1 MEVGIMLED
10 EERLKLARMLNDSL
24 SKNGIS

>member
-1 MEVGIMLED
+1 MEVGVMLED

-24 SKNGIS
+24 SKNGIG

>member
-10 EERLKLARMLNDSL
+10 EERLKLARMLNNSL